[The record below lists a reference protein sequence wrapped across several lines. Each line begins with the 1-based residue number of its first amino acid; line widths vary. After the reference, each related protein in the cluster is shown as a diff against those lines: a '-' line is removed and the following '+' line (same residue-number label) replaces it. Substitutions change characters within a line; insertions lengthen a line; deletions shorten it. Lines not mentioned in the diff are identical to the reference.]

1 MTPREMEIDGVRLDG
16 FRPGTV
22 RDVSPLLGAWLIAE
36 QYAEPEM
43 RKGVGE
49 SAADF
54 TDVKDSVTQANDG
67 PKRRSN
73 DW

>member
-1 MTPREMEIDGVRLDG
+1 M
-16 FRPGTV
+16 

-43 RKGVGE
+43 RRSVGE
-49 SAADF
+49 TAADF
-54 TDVKDSVTQANDG
+54 SDVKDYVTQTNDG